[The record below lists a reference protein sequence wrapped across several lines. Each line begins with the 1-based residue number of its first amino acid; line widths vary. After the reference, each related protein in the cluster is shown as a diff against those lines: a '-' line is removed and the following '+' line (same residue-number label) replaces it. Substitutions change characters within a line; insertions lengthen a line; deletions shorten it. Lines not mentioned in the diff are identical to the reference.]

1 MAYTPPIN
9 FSSRLFAKKQTN
21 VICSFVVAKP
31 MYRIFIFYGN
41 LRLFYFDWFLKNFD
55 LCNMFDIEKN
65 WKQLLEIGWQRKK
78 KRKLKPTSFLWF
90 ISRINPFILNR
101 IVEFYDPK
109 IICFST
115 TKKTPRKNKVSSVSI
130 ESGNELERVVLSSN
144 FHSS

>member
-21 VICSFVVAKP
+21 VIYSFVVAKP

-109 IICFST
+109 DYLFLYYEKNS
-115 TKKTPRKNKVSSVSI
+115 KEKQGFFRFDRKWQWTWTC
-130 ESGNELERVVLSSN
+130 RVKQQ
-144 FHSS
+144 FP